1 MLNTLKTSV
10 TLLLGLVLG
19 CLIALPLA
27 WYGSRLGADSLLTNV
42 WNRLSEVQDR
52 QQAMADQA
60 LKLQPM
66 LQRFGVFSGSAV
78 FKDIEN
84 ERSLLAGDASLGGKL
99 ERVQRLEE
107 ALLRSELVWA
117 QAGRSKARLAAWQPF
132 QDYGLVW
139 EQQKR
144 QLVSEQARLSDA
156 VDELNGLIVR
166 WPVSLLLAHQTFAG
180 MTGGMVTDAGG
191 EALFA
196 VRVGLDWVGYSIRRL
211 AALVGQ
217 QAPPPPPD
225 WGAKRPVP
233 VDEPGYVE
241 PLPRL
246 VFLADAP
253 LPEGDYKEIQF
264 TREVSANYADVELGA
279 DKAVPENRNPPAPYA
294 APTPKPQQTVV
305 YSAPN

>member
-1 MLNTLKTSV
+1 MLNALKTSV
-10 TLLLGLVLG
+10 TLLLGLALG

-60 LKLQPM
+60 LKLQPL
-66 LQRFGVFSGSAV
+66 LQHFGVFAGSEV
-78 FKDIEN
+78 FKDVEN
-84 ERSLLAGDASLGGKL
+84 ERSLLAGDASLDGKL

-117 QAGRSKARLAAWQPF
+117 QAGRGKARLRAWPPF

-144 QLVSEQARLSDA
+144 LLVSEEAGLSDS
-156 VDELNGLIVR
+156 VDELDGLLVR
-166 WPVSLLLAHQTFAG
+166 WPLSLLLAHKTFAG
-180 MTGGMVTDAGG
+180 MTGGVMADASG

-225 WGAKRPVP
+225 WGARRPALAP
-233 VDEPGYVE
+233 EPGYVD
-241 PLPRL
+241 PLPRP

-264 TREVSANYADVELGA
+264 TREVPADYANVELGA

-294 APTPKPQQTVV
+294 APSPKPQQTVV
-305 YSAPN
+305 YNAPN

>member
-10 TLLLGLVLG
+10 TLLLGLLLG
-19 CLIALPLA
+19 CLIALPLV

-42 WNRLSEVQDR
+42 WNRLSAVQDR

-66 LQRFGVFSGSAV
+66 LQRFGVFAGSGV

-99 ERVQRLEE
+99 EHVQRLEE

-117 QAGRSKARLAAWQPF
+117 QAGRGDARLAAWPPF

-144 QLVSEQARLSDA
+144 QLVSEEARLSDA
-156 VDELNGLIVR
+156 VDELDGLIVR
-166 WPVSLLLAHQTFAG
+166 WPLSLLLAHQTFAG
-180 MTGGMVTDAGG
+180 LTGGMVTDAGG
-191 EALFA
+191 EALFV
-196 VRVGLDWVGYSIRRL
+196 VRVGLDWVGYGLRRL

-225 WGAKRPVP
+225 WGAMRPVP

-241 PLPRL
+241 PLTRL

-264 TREVSANYADVELGA
+264 TREVAANYADVELGA
-279 DKAVPENRNPPAPYA
+279 DKAVPENLNPPAPYA
-294 APTPKPQQTVV
+294 APTPTPRLTVV